1 MILVIHCKFLIVLS
15 TEQASYRFVLF
26 LFFTWPNLRAQKI
39 RRTLAVFR
47 TKPWLDIQFAR
58 AEHNDG

>member
-1 MILVIHCKFLIVLS
+1 MILVIHCKFLIALS

-47 TKPWLDIQFAR
+47 TKPWLDIQFA
-58 AEHNDG
+58 